1 MVKKGKKKLKIW
13 LVTVDM
19 GYGHLRAAYPLRKLA
34 DGGLVNANNY
44 VGIPKKDRLIW
55 EKQRKFYE
63 FISRF
68 KRVPVVGDAL
78 FGIMNWV
85 QEIPA
90 FYPKRDL
97 SHPNIQLLSAFHVIK
112 SNDWGRHLIKKLSQK
127 PVPLVTPFFATA
139 IMAETHGY
147 PGEIYCIICD
157 ADVSRSWVAV
167 APKSSRIKYF
177 APNIRVVERLLLYGV
192 SKSRIFLT
200 GFPLPE
206 ENLGGANF
214 KTARNDLKYRLLN
227 LDPNKHYLKN
237 YHDTLVKSLKIRN
250 FPKKSDHPLTLT
262 FAVGGAGAQR
272 ELGGQIVAGL
282 ADKIRQ
288 HQIRVHLIAGI
299 HHQVNEYFKKV
310 IAKNGLARELGKG
323 ICILFERKKDSYFR
337 KFNHCLRKTDILW
350 TKPSELSFYCALGLP
365 IIIAPP
371 IGSQE
376 DFNQRWLVNLGA
388 GNKQEDPRYVDQW
401 LFDWINSGYLAEAAS
416 QGFLE
421 APKLGTFNI
430 TKILAKEMYK
440 VRKPEIFSQY

>member
-112 SNDWGRHLIKKLSQK
+112 SNDWGRHLIKRLSQK

-147 PGEIYCIICD
+147 PGEIYCIICG

-177 APNIRVVERLLLYGV
+177 
-192 SKSRIFLT
+192 
-200 GFPLPE
+200 
-206 ENLGGANF
+206 
-214 KTARNDLKYRLLN
+214 
-227 LDPNKHYLKN
+227 
-237 YHDTLVKSLKIRN
+237 
-250 FPKKSDHPLTLT
+250 
-262 FAVGGAGAQR
+262 
-272 ELGGQIVAGL
+272 
-282 ADKIRQ
+282 
-288 HQIRVHLIAGI
+288 
-299 HHQVNEYFKKV
+299 
-310 IAKNGLARELGKG
+310 
-323 ICILFERKKDSYFR
+323 
-337 KFNHCLRKTDILW
+337 
-350 TKPSELSFYCALGLP
+350 
-365 IIIAPP
+365 
-371 IGSQE
+371 
-376 DFNQRWLVNLGA
+376 
-388 GNKQEDPRYVDQW
+388 
-401 LFDWINSGYLAEAAS
+401 
-416 QGFLE
+416 
-421 APKLGTFNI
+421 
-430 TKILAKEMYK
+430 
-440 VRKPEIFSQY
+440 